1 MQTGE
6 EDRKEVSNGSG
17 ELRKVK
23 GGRLDWGSKEK
34 EFEGHNLMAKG

>member
-34 EFEGHNLMAKG
+34 EFEGLNLMAKG